1 MLQIERRSPIIQV
14 IPLRYIQI
22 LLSLLVL
29 GNVPLLAQAVNSVT
43 ITAEVTRTL
52 WLDVQTTSMNWAL
65 DPTAGSYSKT
75 LDKDHGIS
83 LKANQNGWTL
93 FVRAESSTLT
103 DWDGSHY
110 GIKSLKSPITLTS
123 NPDTGAGTGH
133 TIELSVSNQ
142 ELVTSGTKGKTKK
155 IGLGFVQPVSWEDE
169 PLPTGHTYHTV
180 LTFVATI

>member
-1 MLQIERRSPIIQV
+1 MIQ
-14 IPLRYIQI
+14 LRYTWI
-22 LLSLLVL
+22 LLTLLVL
-29 GNVPLLAQAVNSVT
+29 GDVLALAQAGNTAT

-52 WLDVQTTSMNWAL
+52 WLDVQTSSMDWAL

-75 LDKDHGIS
+75 LDKDHGVS
-83 LKANQNGWTL
+83 LKANENGWTL

-110 GIKSLKSPITLTS
+110 GTKSLKSPITLTS
-123 NPDTGAGTGH
+123 YPDTGVGTGH

-142 ELVTSGTKGKTKK
+142 ELVTNGIKGKTKK
-155 IGLGFVQPVSWEDE
+155 VGLGFVQPVSWEDE

-180 LTFVATI
+180 LTYVATI